1 MRPVKKDRKVL
12 NIVLA
17 ILIAVGLWLYVVN
30 VENPTGTFRLYDLPI
45 QVVGEDV
52 LEQNGLMVTDLSHKS
67 LNVKVTGKK
76 KTFMRLSKKNTYLSV
91 DVSTVSGTGDWT
103 LSCKIVYPANVS
115 TEGISV
121 ANWSSLKV
129 DVTVEAQATKTVPVR
144 GDFVGTEAEGYL
156 AGTVRTDPATIT
168 VKGPADVLA
177 SVSYAS
183 VQVGGDR
190 ISDTLVETAP
200 VALIGVDG
208 EPVEDDDLTLGT
220 REVTVTVPVRRVVSV
235 PLTVSFR
242 AGGGASAADVQC
254 TVSPQAVTLVAE
266 DGVDLPASLSLG
278 EIDLAEI
285 YGTTSVSLPIR
296 LPHGATAWNAPSS
309 ASVSVSLDG
318 LSTRSFA
325 VSNIVLRDV
334 TRGCSAALASA
345 TVTVLVRGA
354 PAAVGRL
361 SAEDLTVEVSLAGAA
376 AEDGVQRFPAAIT
389 VSGEVADRVGVV
401 GTDHSVAVRV
411 AR

>member
-17 ILIAVGLWLYVVN
+17 ILIAIGLWLYVVN

-45 QVVGEDV
+45 QIVGEDV
-52 LEQNGLMVTDLSHKS
+52 LEQNGMMVTDLSHKS

-144 GDFVGTEAEGYL
+144 GDFIGTEEEGYL

-168 VKGPADVLA
+168 VKGPADVL
-177 SVSYAS
+177 STVSCAS

-190 ISDTLVETAP
+190 VSDTLVETAP
-200 VALIGVDG
+200 VALIGLDG
-208 EPVEDDDLTLGT
+208 EPVEDDDVTLGT
-220 REVTVTVPVRRVVSV
+220 SEVTVTVPVRRVVSV

-242 AGGGASAADVQC
+242 AGGGASASDVRC
-254 TVSPQAVTLVAE
+254 TVSPQSITLVAE
-266 DGVDLPASLSLG
+266 DGVELPGSVSLG

-285 YGTTSVSLPIR
+285 YGTTSVSLPIT
-296 LPHGATAWNAPSS
+296 LPHGVTAWNAGCPPGPSPCPTS
-309 ASVSVSLDG
+309 YCTTSRA
-318 LSTRSFA
+318 
-325 VSNIVLRDV
+325 
-334 TRGCSAALASA
+334 
-345 TVTVLVRGA
+345 GA
-354 PAAVGRL
+354 PPPSPAPPSPCSCAGR
-361 SAEDLTVEVSLAGAA
+361 
-376 AEDGVQRFPAAIT
+376 RPP
-389 VSGEVADRVGVV
+389 SGG
-401 GTDHSVAVRV
+401 
-411 AR
+411 

>member
-17 ILIAVGLWLYVVN
+17 ILIAIGLWLYVVN
-30 VENPTGTFRLYDLPI
+30 VENPTGTFRLYDLPV

-52 LEQNGLMVTDLSHKS
+52 LEQNGMMVTDLSHKT

-91 DVSTVSGTGDWT
+91 DVSAVSGMGDWT

-129 DVTVEAQATKTVPVR
+129 DVTVEAQATKTVPVHA
-144 GDFVGTEAEGYL
+144 DFIGTEEEGYL

-200 VALIGVDG
+200 IALIGLDG
-208 EPVEDDDLTLGT
+208 EPVEDDDVTLGT
-220 REVTVTVPVRRVVSV
+220 SEVAVTVPVRRVVSV

-242 AGGGASAADVQC
+242 AGGGASASDVQC
-254 TVSPQAVTLVAE
+254 AVSPQAITLVAE
-266 DGVDLPASLSLG
+266 DGVELPGSVSLG

-285 YGTTSVSLPIR
+285 YGTTSVSLPIT
-296 LPHGATAWNAPSS
+296 LPHGVTAWNAPKS
-309 ASVSVSLDG
+309 ASVTVSLDG
-318 LSTRSFA
+318 LSTRTFA
-325 VSNIVLRDV
+325 VSNIVLHDIP
-334 TRGCSAALASA
+334 RGCSATLASS

-361 SAEDLTVEVSLAGAA
+361 TAEDITVDVSLAGATA
-376 AEDGVQRFPAAIT
+376 QGSAQRFPATIT

-401 GTDHSVAVRV
+401 GSGHSVAVRV
-411 AR
+411 TR